1 MSKKQIIFDENARQA
16 LKRGVDG
23 LADVVKVTLG
33 PKGRYVILEK
43 KFGSPAIINDGVTIA
58 KDIDFKDPYENMG
71 AQLIKEAAS
80 KTQDDAGDGTTTATI
95 LAQSMIRE
103 GIKNVTAG
111 SDPMAIKRGI
121 DKAVHAVIDRIK
133 SLSSAVKGRAEVE
146 QVAAVSSNNDVEI
159 GKMIADAIEK
169 VGRDGV
175 VTVEE
180 SKGLETTLEVV
191 EGMQFDR
198 GYISPYMVT
207 NPDRM
212 EAELEA
218 PLILICNQKISVIK
232 DLIPILEK
240 VIQLARPLLIIA
252 EDVEGEVLAMIVVN
266 KIRGNLNCVA
276 VKAPGFGDRRKAM
289 IGDIAVLTGGQV
301 VDQELGIRLEN
312 IVVGMLGR
320 AKRVI
325 IDKDKTTIIE
335 GGGKRSDIEAR
346 IKQIRNEVE
355 ETKSDYDREKLQE
368 RLAKLAAGVAVIKV
382 GAATETEMK
391 ERKARVED
399 ALSAT
404 RAATEEGIVV
414 GGGIALLR
422 AMSALAELQLPQ
434 TEAIG
439 VNIVKRALEEP
450 SRQLAVNAGFDG
462 SLVIQ
467 KINELGGNNGF
478 NAQSGKFEDLF
489 VSGIVDPTKVVRCAL
504 QNAASVAGLL
514 LTTQSLVTEIPEE
527 KPPQMP
533 PQGHMH

>member
-289 IGDIAVLTGGQV
+289 LGDIAVLTGSQV

-404 RAATEEGIVV
+404 RAAIEEGIVV

-489 VSGIVDPTKVVRCAL
+489 VSGIVDPTKVIRCAL

-514 LTTQSLVTEIPEE
+514 LTTQSLITEIPEG

>member
-1 MSKKQIIFDENARQA
+1 MSKKRIIFDENARQA

-95 LAQSMIRE
+95 LAQSIIRE

-289 IGDIAVLTGGQV
+289 LGDIAVLTGSQV

-404 RAATEEGIVV
+404 RAAIEEGIVV

-489 VSGIVDPTKVVRCAL
+489 VSGIVDPTKVIRCAL

-514 LTTQSLVTEIPEE
+514 LTTQSLVTEISEE